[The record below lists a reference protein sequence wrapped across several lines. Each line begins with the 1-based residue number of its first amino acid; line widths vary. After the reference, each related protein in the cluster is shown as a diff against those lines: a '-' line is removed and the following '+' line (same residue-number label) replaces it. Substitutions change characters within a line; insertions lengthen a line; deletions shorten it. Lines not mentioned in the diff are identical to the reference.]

1 MEPRSAG
8 RRSEAPRQVGRYDRW
23 SPEPRPAG
31 RYGVA
36 QDEPPGEI
44 LGAIHSPHLRIPAP
58 RDGMGVAVAQV
69 PRVPPPENPTSRV
82 HLISKPGCR
91 TLPAMSSRKAGLGLS
106 HHRLTQ
112 DFGFGLILGYF
123 MPPGRAGLGP
133 CHCRGSR
140 EIVVFSVTFAQPSS
154 SFAIPV
160 QPSTHLRRRPQSANS
175 IQGRPVGRRPLNPVR
190 RGAGVPSPIRPGDG
204 PSPARRGEGPKPRA
218 KWGGMTGGV
227 RSPARRGDME

>member
-1 MEPRSAG
+1 MSRQAKSWVRSI
-8 RRSEAPRQVGRYDRW
+8 PT
-23 SPEPRPAG
+23 SPDSRPAG
-31 RYGVA
+31 RHGRGRR
-36 QDEPPGEI
+36 PGSTGSAARESHI
-44 LGAIHSPHLRIPAP
+44 SRSFDIQTRMSNSARHVVPQGGTRVVSSSADPGFRLR
-58 RDGMGVAVAQV
+58 
-69 PRVPPPENPTSRV
+69 
-82 HLISKPGCR
+82 
-91 TLPAMSSRKAGLGLS
+91 
-106 HHRLTQ
+106 
-112 DFGFGLILGYF
+112 LILGYF
-123 MPPGRAGLGP
+123 MTPGRAGLGP